1 MKLTKSQSNHAKL
14 GFNSKGNSKDIKR
27 ILFFIL
33 FVSSTIYSQV
43 IISPYVVYMD
53 QKDRFGT
60 FIVQNKS
67 LEEYEINISFVFG
80 YPITDSLGNG
90 TMKYIENPADSLPS
104 IATWIRAF
112 PRSFILVPEQKQI
125 VRMTVRPPAYLE
137 PGTYWTRMVTS
148 STPKSPPVDTLKE
161 GISAKVRFVLNQVTT
176 VVYRVGEATTGL
188 DMADINVDSD
198 SLNLK
203 VFVELNREGNSAFLG
218 NMTTRLFNSNGD
230 TVSVKED
237 FVQVYYNLNK
247 RVDIPVEG
255 LAEGNYRA
263 EVDIRFNEK
272 EYIPE
277 SRLVPMK
284 YNYKREIDFTYPLQ
298 K

>member
-1 MKLTKSQSNHAKL
+1 MKLSDNYLHRQNTTT
-14 GFNSKGNSKDIKR
+14 GFGLIKK
-27 ILFFIL
+27 IIFLL
-33 FVSSTIYSQV
+33 VLTASSIYSQV
-43 IISPYVVYMD
+43 IISPYIVYMD

-112 PRSFILVPEQKQI
+112 PRTFVLVPEQKQI

-148 STPKSPPVDTLKE
+148 STPKAPPIDTLKE

-176 VVYRVGEATTGL
+176 VVYRVGEANTGL
-188 DMADINVDSD
+188 NMDSLQVQSD
-198 SLNLK
+198 SLNLQL
-203 VFVELNREGNSAFLG
+203 FVGLNREGNSAFFG
-218 NMTTRLFNSNGD
+218 NMTTRLFNDIGD

-237 FVQVYYNLNK
+237 FVQVYYDLNK
-247 RVDIPVEG
+247 RVDIPLEG
-255 LAEGNYRA
+255 LTEGNYKA
-263 EVDIRFNEK
+263 EVEIKFNEK
-272 EYIPE
+272 EDIPE
-277 SRLVPMK
+277 SRLVPK
-284 YNYKREIDFTYPLQ
+284 EYIYKKEINFTYPLQ
-298 K
+298 TLQK

>member
-1 MKLTKSQSNHAKL
+1 MEHFANQELLFNKSNSNDNYKNL
-14 GFNSKGNSKDIKR
+14 KR
-27 ILFFIL
+27 TIFLILFL
-33 FVSSTIYSQV
+33 TSSIYSQV

-125 VRMTVRPPAYLE
+125 VKMTVRPPAYLE

-148 STPKSPPVDTLKE
+148 STPKTPPVDTLKE

-188 DMADINVDSD
+188 DLSNIQVDSD

-203 VFVELNREGNSAFLG
+203 VFVGLNREGNSAFLG
-218 NMTTRLFNSNGD
+218 NMTTRIFNSFGD
-230 TVSVKED
+230 TVRVKED

-247 RVDIPVEG
+247 RIDIPLEG
-255 LAEGNYRA
+255 LNEGSYKA
-263 EVDIRFNEK
+263 EVEINFNEK
-272 EYIPE
+272 EDIPE
-277 SRLVPMK
+277 SRLVPME
-284 YNYKREIDFTYPLQ
+284 YNYRKEIEFTLPI
-298 K
+298 KK

>member
-1 MKLTKSQSNHAKL
+1 MKRLMFFKNDSNDKI
-14 GFNSKGNSKDIKR
+14 NSKRIKQV
-27 ILFFIL
+27 LFFIL
-33 FVSSTIYSQV
+33 FITSSIYSQV

-67 LEEYEINISFVFG
+67 LEEYEINVSFVFG
-80 YPITDSLGNG
+80 YPTTDSLGNG

-148 STPKSPPVDTLKE
+148 STPKTPPVDTLSE

-176 VVYRVGEATTGL
+176 VIYRVGEATTGL
-188 DMADINVDSD
+188 EISNMQVDTD
-198 SLNLK
+198 SLNLN
-203 VFVELNREGNSAFLG
+203 VLVGLNREGNSAFFG
-218 NMTTRLFNSNGD
+218 NMTTRILNSFGD
-230 TVSVKED
+230 TLNVKED
-237 FVQVYYNLNK
+237 FVQVYYGFNK
-247 RVDIPVEG
+247 RVGIPLDS

-272 EYIPE
+272 EDIPE
-277 SRLVPMK
+277 SRLVPME
-284 YNYKREIDFTYPLQ
+284 YNYRKEIEFTLPLQ